1 MTTEN
6 TTKVLLK
13 RNPDGKPITN
23 ATTLPIWQHGG
34 SNTIPK
40 KKQRAIQESD
50 SVWRVPLGD
59 TLKDGRGTLR
69 TPFTNVWSEVDRK
82 VCPENWQYL
91 SVLYSTAGKYNQES
105 GAMEPHTDAPLPT
118 VIRDPNINIP
128 AIFSDA
134 QQVLYKYDSVY
145 SLPECAENLLGGNY
159 IYGRATVN
167 PYKVD
172 MRNAGCRISE
182 DATIESG
189 VITRNSMPHGMFSGL
204 PLTSY
209 SSNSKLFIKGKTVVR
224 NSNIYR
230 DCALTGNTLIED
242 SSLESVH
249 VTSDDID
256 LHLNDVK
263 ILGANFE
270 SEGNIN
276 ISGAKI
282 KNLYAK
288 RDANL
293 SLSGQANLEHVWL
306 EGGNAHIEGNIGFM
320 LSTFGGSFK
329 LRATT
334 PKGSRGSE
342 YLFDRVNGYYILPLM
357 LSQCAFESCVH
368 WDDGWTSPETAF
380 SINVRGTLNLSA
392 QLLRKPHNIEQFC
405 CLPDTHLGD
414 QCRCALYYPLFLM
427 CHPIAVTYFLKAAGL
442 GGKVSAAYQSLST
455 AQLESSM
462 NSLIAEVGENLD
474 MERSVHHCI
483 ELLSGHVP
491 NIASVQDMEDT
502 ILEIY
507 GVDVRDI
514 VRDKCD
520 YRLPLGRNTRFFRR

>member
-1 MTTEN
+1 MTTQN

-13 RNPDGKPITN
+13 YSPNRKPVTN

-40 KKQRAIQESD
+40 KKQRAIQEPD
-50 SVWRVPLGD
+50 SVWRIPLGD

-69 TPFTNVWSEVDRK
+69 TPFTNVWYEVDRK
-82 VCPENWQYL
+82 VHPENWQYL
-91 SVLYSTAGKYNQES
+91 SVLYSTAGKYNTES
-105 GAMEPHTDAPLPT
+105 GSLEPRLDVPLPT
-118 VIRDPNINIP
+118 LISNPSINIP
-128 AIFSDA
+128 TVFSDA
-134 QQVLYKYDSVY
+134 RQVLYKYDNVY

-159 IYGRATVN
+159 IYDRATVN

-172 MRNAGCRISE
+172 MRNAGCRLSG

-209 SSNSKLFIKGKTVVR
+209 SSKSNLFIKGKTVVR
-224 NSNIYR
+224 NSTIYR
-230 DCALTGNTLIED
+230 DCELTGNTLIED

-263 ILGANFE
+263 ILGANFA
-270 SEGNIN
+270 SDGNIN

-282 KNLYAK
+282 KSLYAK

-329 LRATT
+329 LRATA
-334 PKGSRGSE
+334 PNDSHDDG

-357 LSQCAFESCVH
+357 LSQRAFESCVH

-380 SINVRGTLNLSA
+380 SINVRGALNLRA

-405 CLPDTHLGD
+405 CLPDTHLSEH
-414 QCRCALYYPLFLM
+414 CRCALYYPLFLM
-427 CHPIAVTYFLKAAGL
+427 CHPMAVTYFLKVAGL
-442 GGKVSAAYQSLST
+442 GDQIPTAYQSLST

-462 NSLIAEVGENLD
+462 NSLIAEVGDNLD

-502 ILEIY
+502 ILEFY

>member
-1 MTTEN
+1 MTTKN

-13 RNPDGKPITN
+13 YSPDWKPITK
-23 ATTLPIWQHGG
+23 ATSIPVWKHTADD
-34 SNTIPK
+34 TIPK
-40 KKQRAIQESD
+40 KKRRTIEESD
-50 SVWRVPLGD
+50 SVWRIPLGD

-69 TPFTNVWSEVDRK
+69 TPFTNVWYEVDRK
-82 VCPENWQYL
+82 VHPENWQYL
-91 SVLYSTAGKYNQES
+91 SALYSTAGKYNTES
-105 GAMEPHTDAPLPT
+105 GALEPRLDVPLPT
-118 VIRDPNINIP
+118 LISNPSINIP
-128 AIFSDA
+128 TVFSDA
-134 QQVLYKYDSVY
+134 RQVLYKYDNVY

-159 IYGRATVN
+159 IYDRATVD
-167 PYKVD
+167 PYKVN
-172 MRNAGCRISE
+172 MINAGCRLSG

-209 SSNSKLFIKGKTVVR
+209 SSKSNLFIKGKTVVR
-224 NSNIYR
+224 NSTIYR

-242 SSLESVH
+242 SSLESVY

-263 ILGANFE
+263 ILGANFA
-270 SEGNIN
+270 SDGNIN

-282 KNLYAK
+282 KSLYAK

-329 LRATT
+329 LRATA
-334 PKGSRGSE
+334 PNDSHDDG

-357 LSQCAFESCVH
+357 LSQRAFESCVH

-380 SINVRGTLNLSA
+380 SINVRGALNLSA

-427 CHPIAVTYFLKAAGL
+427 CHPMAVTYFLKAAGL
-442 GGKVSAAYQSLST
+442 GGKVPAAYQSLST

-462 NSLIAEVGENLD
+462 NSLIAEVGDNLD